1 LTGRFFSVNGFNMRT
16 QDLPRALSRKRI
28 EWPTL
33 FALIGCYGVWCA
45 ATAFHGELGFFWWIP
60 AAFAA
65 CFHASLQ
72 HEVLHGHPTRKAFLN
87 EALVFPALSV
97 LYPYRRFKW
106 MHLKHHNN
114 PLLTDPYD
122 DPESWYVAEGDH
134 QHSGRAMRIL
144 LEINATFAGRLLVG
158 PWLGFFGFARSDL
171 RAYRRG
177 EKHILDQ
184 WLLHIP
190 ALAIVIAW
198 LVWFGV
204 PLWLYL
210 IAVVAPAHALL
221 AIRTYI
227 EHRAEAAPEHRSAIV
242 EAEWPF
248 RLLFLNNSLHALHH
262 ERPSVPWYR
271 LPALYRAE
279 REAAQLRNGGYVV
292 KGYREVL
299 RRYLFTRREPVVH
312 PYRRRTGQ

>member
-1 LTGRFFSVNGFNMRT
+1 MRT
-16 QDLPRALSRKRI
+16 TELRRALSRQRI

-33 FALIGCYGVWCA
+33 FALVGCYAVWCA
-45 ATAFHGELGFFWWIP
+45 ATAFSQELGFFWW
-60 AAFAA
+60 AAAAVAA

-72 HEVLHGHPTRKAFLN
+72 HEVLHGHPTRNAALN

-134 QHSGRAMRIL
+134 GHMGPVLRVL
-144 LEINATFAGRLLVG
+144 LDFNATFAGRLIIG
-158 PWLGFFGFARSDL
+158 PWLGFFGFARSDWRKI
-171 RAYRRG
+171 RAG
-177 EKHILDQ
+177 DQKVLGQ

-190 ALAIVIAW
+190 ALAVVIAW
-198 LVWFGV
+198 LVWVGV

-210 IAVVAPAHALL
+210 VAVVWPAHALL
-221 AIRTYI
+221 AVRTYI

-271 LPALYRAE
+271 LPRLYDAE
-279 REAAQLRNGGYVV
+279 REAAQMRNGGYVV
-292 KGYREVL
+292 KGYWSVL
-299 RRYLFTRREPVVH
+299 QAYLFKRREPVVH
-312 PYRRRTGQ
+312 PYRRRSGG